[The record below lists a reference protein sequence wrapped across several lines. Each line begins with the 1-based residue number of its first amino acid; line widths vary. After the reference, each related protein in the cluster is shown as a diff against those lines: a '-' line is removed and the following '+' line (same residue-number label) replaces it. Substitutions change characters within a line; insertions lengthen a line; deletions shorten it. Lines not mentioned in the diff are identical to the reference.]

1 MVWCFRALKT
11 KTRFRKAGLALLLV
25 VCVTTGVFVWGG
37 QSISRTGQSNQME
50 QGLND
55 GRQES
60 KRILGEDTRRGP
72 AQTKV
77 VQRHS
82 DVVSP
87 TENVQTGSV
96 TIDHVD
102 SLDLSCLKWCHRG
115 NNAKPPYY
123 IVAVLLVR
131 IYYVDPAKLTTREM
145 LQWLQYLRYA
155 GVEHVYVYDAYVHK
169 NESQIKALKPFLDD
183 GYVTYVD
190 WSSRAYPYSIQGTQV
205 AAYQDCMDKW
215 GKDSVWQVAIDIDEY
230 PFSPS
235 DTSENFL
242 PRFLQKFS
250 GVNRN
255 AAEITMLNFLFLGK
269 PLSEVEHPLII
280 DRMYRRT
287 HRPANALVK
296 PIYMPSRLSGAQVSF
311 KHTSH

>member
-1 MVWCFRALKT
+1 MVWCFRALTT
-11 KTRFRKAGLALLLV
+11 KTRLRKAGLALLLV

-37 QSISRTGQSNQME
+37 QSISRTDERE
-50 QGLND
+50 QLQND
-55 GRQES
+55 GIQEL
-60 KRILGEDTRRGP
+60 RRTLGEDTQRGP
-72 AQTKV
+72 QNEVAQKL
-77 VQRHS
+77 S

-87 TENVQTGSV
+87 TGNVRTESLSEV
-96 TIDHVD
+96 TVDHVD
-102 SLDLSCLKWCHRG
+102 SLDPSCLKWCHRG
-115 NNAKPPYY
+115 NSAKPPYY
-123 IVAVLLVR
+123 LVAVLLVR

-155 GVEHVYVYDAYVHK
+155 GVEHVYVYDAYVYK

-242 PRFLQKFS
+242 PRFLRKFS

-296 PIYMPSRLSGAQVSF
+296 PIYMPSRLSGAQVLF
-311 KHTSH
+311 KYTSH